1 MGVRKNME
9 NKGISRQTTLLGIRI
24 IGDFGATIA
33 VPVILFVILGQWLD
47 ARYAGGGNYFTIA
60 GFVFAAMVTARLI
73 YRRAK
78 YYEKAFKEINQ
89 KKKQ

>member
-1 MGVRKNME
+1 MGVRKCME
-9 NKGISRQTTLLGIRI
+9 NKGISRQTTLLGMRI
-24 IGDFGATIA
+24 IGDFGAAIA

-47 ARYAGGGNYFTIA
+47 AHYTGGKNYFTIG
-60 GFVFAAMVTARLI
+60 GFVLAAIITARLV

-89 KKKQ
+89 KKNP

>member
-1 MGVRKNME
+1 MA
-9 NKGISRQTTLLGIRI
+9 NKGISRQTTLLGMRI

-33 VPVILFVILGQWLD
+33 VPVILFVIVGQWLD
-47 ARYAGGGNYFTIA
+47 ARYTGGKNYFTIA
-60 GFVFAAMVTARLI
+60 GFVLAALITARLV

-89 KKKQ
+89 KKN

>member
-1 MGVRKNME
+1 MGVPKNMQ
-9 NKGISRQTTLLGIRI
+9 NKGISRQTTLLGLRI
-24 IGDFGATIA
+24 IGDFGVAIA

-47 ARYAGGGNYFTIA
+47 ARYTGGKNYFTIL
-60 GFVFAAMVTARLI
+60 GFIFAAVVTARLV

-89 KKKQ
+89 KKN